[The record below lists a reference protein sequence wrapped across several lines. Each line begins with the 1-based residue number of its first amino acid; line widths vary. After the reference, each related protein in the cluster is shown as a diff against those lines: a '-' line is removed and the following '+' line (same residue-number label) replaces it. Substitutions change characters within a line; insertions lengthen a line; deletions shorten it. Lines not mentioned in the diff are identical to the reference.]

1 MKKEKLHTIAPLLS
15 QISSKEKGFTVPKN
29 YFNTVEENVIS
40 ILNLQEIQPKES
52 NAFKTPAHYFD
63 TVEEITLAKLK
74 AEIAQKNNNT
84 KIPAAYFNTVE
95 DRVFAKLKADKKVIS
110 IKKITTYAASIAIAA
125 SLLLVFI
132 LNTTKKEPVTFA
144 SLEITEIE
152 AFINNGM
159 VDIEPENLAN
169 AFSDIEFPTTILTT
183 SLTENEVY
191 DYLTDEDIETII
203 YEN

>member
-1 MKKEKLHTIAPLLS
+1 M
-15 QISSKEKGFTVPKN
+15 PKN

-40 ILNLQEIQPKES
+40 TLNLQEIQPKE
-52 NAFKTPAHYFD
+52 AEVFKTPENYFD

-74 AEIAQKNNNT
+74 AEIAQTTNNT
-84 KIPAAYFNTVE
+84 EIPAAYFDTVE
-95 DRVFAKLKADKKVIS
+95 DRVFSKIKADKKVITL
-110 IKKITTYAASIAIAA
+110 KKVLSYAAPLAIAA
-125 SLLLVFI
+125 SLLLIFM
-132 LNTTKKEPVTFA
+132 LNTKQQEPVTFA
-144 SLEITEIE
+144 SLETAEIE
-152 AFINNGM
+152 AFINNGL

-191 DYLTDEDIETII
+191 DYLTDEDLETLI